1 MTARAR
7 AIPAKV
13 PTMTAK
19 VRVSAV
25 IVALVIICGLEFL
38 VIHPA
43 ADPLPVPLQPLPL
56 VTVAWVLFAAAA
68 WLLRGIP
75 LRWAVALI
83 IIGAVAIQIVAVSG
97 PPQSSTD
104 LYRYMWDG
112 RVQAHGY
119 DPYAYVPTAP
129 QLAHIRNPFLFNH
142 QAQFCV
148 GAGIHEPGYP
158 GLTLAP
164 GCTRINRPTVPT
176 IYPPVA
182 EFYFLA
188 VHYVTPVWAGSTPVQ
203 AAAGAG
209 AVLVTLLLLAGL
221 RWLRRDL
228 RWAALWAWCPT
239 VALEAGNNAH
249 VDVVAVLLTLAA
261 LLVLAL
267 RGTRRRGALLGG
279 ALLGL
284 AIATKM
290 TPVLVGP
297 AVLKRRW
304 PSVAGAAAGA
314 VAVVYLPHVLAVGS
328 RVIGFLPGYLQ
339 EQGYDNGQRFALISL
354 FATGKLATVIA
365 VLLLA
370 VTGLAVI
377 WRSDPDRPW
386 QAAVVM
392 TGMALIVT
400 TPTYQ
405 WYAILLVMLVV
416 LDGRPEWLALAAGG
430 YLRAEPHLGRWREV
444 PHAVVI
450 GYGLAALFIALV
462 TLLRWLLARHPEWAW
477 AVRFGSRGAAG
488 GGLDGLAGSGG
499 SGGAKARLAG
509 AEVSAGG
516 AGPAR
521 PEAAVT
527 EDTTGPVAAR

>member
-1 MTARAR
+1 MK
-7 AIPAKV
+7 AKI
-13 PTMTAK
+13 
-19 VRVSAV
+19 RVGVV
-25 IVALVIICGLEFL
+25 IAALAIICGLEFL
-38 VIHPA
+38 VVHPA
-43 ADPLPVPLQPLPL
+43 ADPLPVPLRPLPL
-56 VTVAWVLFAAAA
+56 ITVAWMLFAGAA
-68 WLLRGIP
+68 WLLRRVAR
-75 LRWAVALI
+75 RWAVALI
-83 IIGAVAIQIVAVSG
+83 IIGGIAIQVVAVSG

-112 RVQAHGY
+112 RVQAAGY
-119 DPYAYVPTAP
+119 DPYAYVPVAP
-129 QLAHIRNPFLFNH
+129 QLAHIRDPFLFNH
-142 QAQFCV
+142 QAQYCV
-148 GAGIHEPGYP
+148 GAGVPEPGYP
-158 GLTLAP
+158 GFTMAP

-203 AAAGAG
+203 AAAGAC

-221 RWLRRDL
+221 WWLRRDL

-290 TPVLVGP
+290 TPVLVAP

-304 PSVAGAAAGA
+304 ASVVGAAAGA

-328 RVIGFLPGYLQ
+328 KVIGFLPGYLQ
-339 EQGYDNGQRFALISL
+339 EEGYSSGQRFALISL
-354 FATGKLATVIA
+354 FATGKAAIVIA
-365 VLLLA
+365 VLVLM

-377 WRSDPDRPW
+377 RFSDPDRPW
-386 QAAVVM
+386 HAAVVM
-392 TGMALIVT
+392 TGVALMVT
-400 TPTYQ
+400 TPRYQ

-430 YLRAEPHLGRWREV
+430 YLAADPYLGRWRAV
-444 PHAVVI
+444 SHAVAV
-450 GYGLAALFIALV
+450 GYGLATLFIAVVALS
-462 TLLRWLLARHPEWAW
+462 RWLIARYPERVSRLGW
-477 AVRFGSRGAAG
+477 RGAAG
-488 GGLDGLAGSGG
+488 VSGPG
-499 SGGAKARLAG
+499 EL
-509 AEVSAGG
+509 
-516 AGPAR
+516 AR
-521 PEAAVT
+521 PEASVPQVSVPHPAVT
-527 EDTTGPVAAR
+527 EAAVTDATGSVPIR

>member
-1 MTARAR
+1 MS
-7 AIPAKV
+7 
-13 PTMTAK
+13 AK
-19 VRVSAV
+19 VRAGAV
-25 IVALVIICGLEFL
+25 VTALLLICGLEFL

-43 ADPLPVPLQPLPL
+43 AAPYPLKPLPL
-56 VTVAWVLFAAAA
+56 VAVAWVLFVAAA
-68 WLLRGIP
+68 WLLRGLP

-83 IIGAVAIQIVAVSG
+83 IIGGIAVQVIAVSG

-142 QAQFCV
+142 HAPFCV
-148 GAGIHEPGYP
+148 GPGVAEPGYP
-158 GLTLAP
+158 GHTLAP

-188 VHYVTPVWAGSTPVQ
+188 VHYVSPVWAGSTPIQ
-203 AAAGAG
+203 AAAGAC

-221 RWLRRDL
+221 WWLRRDL

-267 RGTRRRGALLGG
+267 RGARRPGALLGG
-279 ALLGL
+279 LLLGL

-297 AVLKRRW
+297 AVLRRRW
-304 PSVAGAAAGA
+304 VSVVTAAAA
-314 VAVVYLPHVLAVGS
+314 AAAVVYLPHVLAVGS
-328 RVIGFLPGYLQ
+328 KVIGFLPGYLQ
-339 EQGYDNGQRFALISL
+339 QEGYDSGQRFALISL
-354 FATGKLATVIA
+354 FATGKLAVVIA
-365 VLLLA
+365 VLVLA

-377 WRSDPDRPW
+377 RFSDPDRPW
-386 QAAVVM
+386 RAAVVM

-400 TPTYQ
+400 TPKYQ

-416 LDGRPEWLALAAGG
+416 LDGRPEWLALPAGG
-430 YLRAEPHLGRWREV
+430 YLAAEHMLGRWRAV
-444 PHAVVI
+444 PHAEVV
-450 GYGLAALFIALV
+450 GYGLAALFIAMV
-462 TLLRWLLARHPEWAW
+462 SLARWVIARYPE
-477 AVRFGSRGAAG
+477 RFGRPGPSSVAKGSEVVGVAGIGTGSEVADVSGLVSTDVPGAA
-488 GGLDGLAGSGG
+488 
-499 SGGAKARLAG
+499 
-509 AEVSAGG
+509 SA
-516 AGPAR
+516 
-521 PEAAVT
+521 EAADEPT
-527 EDTTGPVAAR
+527 PSTLTAGLPDTQDSTRIAAHPAH

>member
-1 MTARAR
+1 
-7 AIPAKV
+7 
-13 PTMTAK
+13 MTAK
-19 VRVSAV
+19 ARVSAASA
-25 IVALVIICGLEFL
+25 ALVIICGLEFL

-56 VTVAWVLFAAAA
+56 VTVAWVLFAAAV
-68 WLLRGIP
+68 WLLRGVP

-83 IIGAVAIQIVAVSG
+83 IIGGIAIQIVAVSG

-112 RVQAHGY
+112 RVQAAGY

-129 QLAHIRNPFLFNH
+129 QLAHIRDPFLFTH
-142 QAQFCV
+142 QAPRFCV
-148 GAGIHEPGYP
+148 GPGVAEPGYP

-188 VHYVTPVWAGSTPVQ
+188 LHYATPVWAGSTPVQ
-203 AAAGAG
+203 AAAGAC

-267 RGTRRRGALLGG
+267 RGKRRHGALLGG
-279 ALLGL
+279 TLLGL
-284 AIATKM
+284 AIATKV

-304 PSVAGAAAGA
+304 ASVVGAAAGA

-328 RVIGFLPGYLQ
+328 KVIGFLPGYLQ
-339 EQGYDNGQRFALISL
+339 QEGYDSGQRFALISL
-354 FATGKLATVIA
+354 VATGKLAIVIA

-377 WRSDPDRPW
+377 RFSDPDRPW

-430 YLRAEPHLGRWREV
+430 YLGAEPHLGRWREV

-450 GYGLAALFIALV
+450 GYGLATLFIVLV
-462 TLLRWLLARHPEWAW
+462 TLLRWRLARHPEWVW
-477 AVRFGSRGAAG
+477 AARIARIGLHGGA
-488 GGLDGLAGSGG
+488 GLAGAQAG
-499 SGGAKARLAG
+499 SAGADAGLAGADAGLAG
-509 AEVSAGG
+509 AEVSAEG
-516 AGPAR
+516 AGTAP
-521 PEAAVT
+521 PVTAVA
-527 EDTTGPVAAR
+527 EDATGPVAAR

>member
-1 MTARAR
+1 
-7 AIPAKV
+7 
-13 PTMTAK
+13 
-19 VRVSAV
+19 
-25 IVALVIICGLEFL
+25 
-38 VIHPA
+38 
-43 ADPLPVPLQPLPL
+43 
-56 VTVAWVLFAAAA
+56 
-68 WLLRGIP
+68 
-75 LRWAVALI
+75 
-83 IIGAVAIQIVAVSG
+83 
-97 PPQSSTD
+97 
-104 LYRYMWDG
+104 
-112 RVQAHGY
+112 
-119 DPYAYVPTAP
+119 
-129 QLAHIRNPFLFNH
+129 
-142 QAQFCV
+142 
-148 GAGIHEPGYP
+148 
-158 GLTLAP
+158 
-164 GCTRINRPTVPT
+164 
-176 IYPPVA
+176 
-182 EFYFLA
+182 
-188 VHYVTPVWAGSTPVQ
+188 
-203 AAAGAG
+203 
-209 AVLVTLLLLAGL
+209 
-221 RWLRRDL
+221 
-228 RWAALWAWCPT
+228 
-239 VALEAGNNAH
+239 

-328 RVIGFLPGYLQ
+328 KVIGFLPGYLQ

-354 FATGKLATVIA
+354 FAPGKLATVIA

-377 WRSDPDRPW
+377 WFSDPDRPW

-430 YLRAEPHLGRWREV
+430 YLGAEPHLGRWREV

-450 GYGLAALFIALV
+450 GYGLATLFIALV

-477 AVRFGSRGAAG
+477 AVRFGSHGAAG
-488 GGLDGLAGSGG
+488 L
-499 SGGAKARLAG
+499 GGATAGLAG
-509 AEVSAGG
+509 AEAGLAGAEASAGG

-521 PEAAVT
+521 PEAAAAVT
-527 EDTTGPVAAR
+527 EDTTGSVAAR

>member
-1 MTARAR
+1 MTVKVGV
-7 AIPAKV
+7 IPVKV
-13 PTMTAK
+13 PAMTAK
-19 VRVSAV
+19 MRVSAV
-25 IVALVIICGLEFL
+25 SAALVIICGLEFL

-56 VTVAWVLFAAAA
+56 VAVAWVLFAAAA
-68 WLLRGIP
+68 WLLRGVP

-83 IIGAVAIQIVAVSG
+83 IIGAIAIQVVAISG

-119 DPYAYVPTAP
+119 DPYAYVPMAP
-129 QLAHIRNPFLFNH
+129 QLAHIRDPFLFNH
-142 QAQFCV
+142 HVLARFCV
-148 GAGIHEPGYP
+148 GAGVHEPGYP

-188 VHYVTPVWAGSTPVQ
+188 LHYVTPVWAGSTPVQ
-203 AAAGAG
+203 AAAGAC

-261 LLVLAL
+261 LLVLAQQ
-267 RGTRRRGALLGG
+267 GTRRRGALLGG
-279 ALLGL
+279 TLLGL
-284 AIATKM
+284 AIATKV

-304 PSVAGAAAGA
+304 PSVVGAAAGA

-328 RVIGFLPGYLQ
+328 KVIGFLPGYLQ
-339 EQGYDNGQRFALISL
+339 EQGYDNGQRFALIAL
-354 FATGKLATVIA
+354 IAPGKLATVIA
-365 VLLLA
+365 VLVLA

-377 WRSDPDRPW
+377 WFSDPDRPW
-386 QAAVVM
+386 QAALVM
-392 TGMALIVT
+392 TGMALIVA

-430 YLRAEPHLGRWREV
+430 YLGAEPHLGRWREV
-444 PHAVVI
+444 PHPVAI
-450 GYGLAALFIALV
+450 GYGLATLFIALV
-462 TLLRWLLARHPEWAW
+462 TLLRWRLARHRQWAE
-477 AVRFGSRGAAG
+477 A
-488 GGLDGLAGSGG
+488 
-499 SGGAKARLAG
+499 
-509 AEVSAGG
+509 SAGG
-516 AGPAR
+516 AEPAR
-521 PEAAVT
+521 PAAAVT
-527 EDTTGPVAAR
+527 EDSTGPVAAR

>member
-1 MTARAR
+1 MR
-7 AIPAKV
+7 
-13 PTMTAK
+13 AK

-25 IVALVIICGLEFL
+25 IVALVLVCGLEFL
-38 VIHPA
+38 VIHPG
-43 ADPLPVPLQPLPL
+43 ADPLPRPLQPLPL
-56 VTVAWVLFAAAA
+56 ITAAWVLFATAA
-68 WLLRGIP
+68 WLLRGV
-75 LRWAVALI
+75 LRRWAVALI
-83 IIGAVAIQIVAVSG
+83 VIGGIAIQVVAVSG

-112 RVQAHGY
+112 RVQAAGY
-119 DPYAYVPTAP
+119 DPYAYVPVAP
-129 QLAHIRNPFLFNH
+129 QLAHIRDPFLFTH
-142 QAQFCV
+142 QAPRFCV
-148 GAGIHEPGYP
+148 GAGVPEPGYP
-158 GLTLAP
+158 GLTMAP

-188 VHYVTPVWAGSTPVQ
+188 LHYVTPVWAGSTPVQ
-203 AAAGAG
+203 AAAGAC

-221 RWLRRDL
+221 WWLRRDL

-279 ALLGL
+279 TLLGL

-304 PSVAGAAAGA
+304 ASVAGAAAGA

-328 RVIGFLPGYLQ
+328 KVIGFLPGYLQ
-339 EQGYDNGQRFALISL
+339 QEGYDSGQRFALISL
-354 FATGKLATVIA
+354 FATGKLAIVIA

-377 WRSDPDRPW
+377 RFSDPDRPW

-400 TPTYQ
+400 TPKYQ

-430 YLRAEPHLGRWREV
+430 YLGAEPHLGRWREV

-450 GYGLAALFIALV
+450 GYGLATLFIALV

-477 AVRFGSRGAAG
+477 AARFGSHGAAG
-488 GGLDGLAGSGG
+488 VGGVAGVTSAVDAGESVG
-499 SGGAKARLAG
+499 VAG
-509 AEVSAGG
+509 ASGVAEPGR
-516 AGPAR
+516 PAS
-521 PEAAVT
+521 VGV

>member
-1 MTARAR
+1 
-7 AIPAKV
+7 
-13 PTMTAK
+13 MTAK
-19 VRVSAV
+19 TRAMTAKTRVSAV
-25 IVALVIICGLEFL
+25 IVALVIVCGLEFL

-68 WLLRGIP
+68 WLLRGVP

-97 PPQSSTD
+97 APQSSTD

-112 RVQAHGY
+112 RVQAAGY
-119 DPYAYVPTAP
+119 DPYAYVPAAP
-129 QLAHIRNPFLFNH
+129 QLAHIRDPFLFNH
-142 QAQFCV
+142 QARFCV
-148 GAGIHEPGYP
+148 GAGVHEPGYP

-188 VHYVTPVWAGSTPVQ
+188 LHYATPVWAGSTPVQ
-203 AAAGAG
+203 AAAGAC

-261 LLVLAL
+261 RLVLAR

-279 ALLGL
+279 TLLGL

-304 PSVAGAAAGA
+304 ASVAGAAAGA

-328 RVIGFLPGYLQ
+328 KVIGFLPGYLQ
-339 EQGYDNGQRFALISL
+339 QEGYDSGQRFALISL
-354 FATGKLATVIA
+354 FATGKLAIVIA

-377 WRSDPDRPW
+377 RFSDPDRPW

-400 TPTYQ
+400 TPKYQ

-430 YLRAEPHLGRWREV
+430 YLGAEPHLGRWREV

-450 GYGLAALFIALV
+450 GYGLATLFIALV

-477 AVRFGSRGAAG
+477 AARLGSRGGAG
-488 GGLDGLAGSGG
+488 LGGAGL
-499 SGGAKARLAG
+499 GGAKAGLAG
-509 AEVSAGG
+509 AEASVDG
-516 AGPAR
+516 AGPAH
-521 PEAAVT
+521 PETAVT
-527 EDTTGPVAAR
+527 EDTTGSVAAR